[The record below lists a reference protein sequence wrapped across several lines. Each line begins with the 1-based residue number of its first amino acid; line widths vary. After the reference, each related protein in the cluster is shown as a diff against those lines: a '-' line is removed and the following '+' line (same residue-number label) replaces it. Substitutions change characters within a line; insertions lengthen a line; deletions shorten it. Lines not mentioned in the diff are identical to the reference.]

1 MTNAFIRKL
10 ASTCLPPCAAAH
22 GNAGTVHYLVRRQ
35 VVDGAVG
42 FSVKTIRII
51 VAASPGTADDFFA
64 RSVAAELKSRYK
76 PRVFVDNRPSAGG
89 LIGNSLASKA
99 AADGHTLGMVS
110 VKRLVTELLH
120 DATPYRAVADIVRRC
135 ARRIHHQCSGR
146 NTRDTGLPEAQIDS
160 WSGIVAPKGTPRR
173 IVEQLHGDIV
183 RGLRKAPLRQLF
195 QSLGAESTP
204 ESTPD
209 GFMRMM
215 QEEYARYQ
223 TLIRVGGIKVE

>member
-1 MTNAFIRKL
+1 MARLRHFTHQFESHPGCGPRLK
-10 ASTCLPPCAAAH
+10 CCAAQATHATHDQRIHPEAGLDLSATVRGRH
-22 GNAGTVHYLVRRQ
+22 GNCGTVHYLVRRQ

-89 LIGNSLASKA
+89 LIGNSLVSKA

-120 DATPYRAVADIVRRC
+120 DATPYRAVADIV
-135 ARRIHHQCSGR
+135 G
-146 NTRDTGLPEAQIDS
+146 
-160 WSGIVAPKGTPRR
+160 VAHVASITNVLVVTPAILACPKHR
-173 IVEQLHGDIV
+173 
-183 RGLRKAPLRQLF
+183 
-195 QSLGAESTP
+195 
-204 ESTPD
+204 
-209 GFMRMM
+209 
-215 QEEYARYQ
+215 
-223 TLIRVGGIKVE
+223 